1 MNQLDALKQF
11 TTVVA
16 DTGDFKQMAQFQ
28 PTDATTNPSLIL
40 KAVQMPIYRAL
51 LDETL
56 TQHPKAALDENMD
69 RLLVRFGCEILSL
82 LPGRVSTE
90 VDARLSFDTDATLA
104 RARRITQLYQAQGI
118 DTEKRVL
125 IELIERIRAQ
135 GHTILLIEHDVRLVM
150 GLCDRIAVLDHGQQI
165 AVGTPAEVQSDVAV
179 INAYLGPA
187 HVAV

>member
-1 MNQLDALKQF
+1 MNA
-11 TTVVA
+11 
-16 DTGDFKQMAQFQ
+16 
-28 PTDATTNPSLIL
+28 
-40 KAVQMPIYRAL
+40 
-51 LDETL
+51 
-56 TQHPKAALDENMD
+56 
-69 RLLVRFGCEILSL
+69 
-82 LPGRVSTE
+82 
-90 VDARLSFDTDATLA
+90 
-104 RARRITQLYQAQGI
+104 
-118 DTEKRVL
+118 TEKRVL